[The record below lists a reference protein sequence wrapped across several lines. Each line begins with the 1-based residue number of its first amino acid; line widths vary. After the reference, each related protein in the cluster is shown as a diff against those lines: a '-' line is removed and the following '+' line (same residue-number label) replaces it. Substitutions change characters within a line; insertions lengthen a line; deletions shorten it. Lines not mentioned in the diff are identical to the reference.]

1 MARHEQ
7 IKDEGLRALMD
18 EAHRQLRQGK
28 ATDAVHTLS
37 DAFVSMLRDHPEL
50 VHTATVVR
58 GRKMPLVARWP
69 AYGANLIVDPGGR
82 DEPRIE
88 YIRDRFATS
97 EALTYY
103 EFTVDTALSQGL

>member
-7 IKDEGLRALMD
+7 IKDESLRSLVD

-37 DAFVSMLRDHPEL
+37 DAFVGMLRAHPDL
-50 VHTATVVR
+50 VQTATVVR

-69 AYGANLIVDPGGR
+69 AYGANLVVDPAGQ
-82 DEPRIE
+82 DPRIE
-88 YIRDRFATS
+88 YGRERFATS